1 MGGHV
6 RAKYLDTAPKAE
18 PTETGLSMQ
27 ACSRRMAS
35 VVLGRS
41 ERTVRRWCDDGT
53 LRLVGSD
60 AAGRALVSLDQVLD
74 MLDMLDPTAARERW
88 ARLVLDADS
97 GDADALAC
105 LGTEL
110 LQQGLTAGAVS
121 LLTEAAQQQHA
132 DAMHWLS
139 HCHLHGLGVERD
151 ADLALMW
158 LHRAAAQG
166 HAVARAQ
173 SRALR
178 QLSMRQQPGT
188 PAAQ

>member
-1 MGGHV
+1 MTDHV
-6 RAKYLDTAPKAE
+6 RAKYLDTAPKAGS
-18 PTETGLSMQ
+18 TETGLSMQ

-60 AAGRALVSLDQVLD
+60 SAGRALVSLDQVLD
-74 MLDMLDPTAARERW
+74 MLEHAAAARERW
-88 ARLVLDADS
+88 ARLVLDADA

-110 LQQGLTAGAVS
+110 LQQGRTAGAVS

-178 QLSMRQQPGT
+178 QLSMRQQPGR

>member
-1 MGGHV
+1 
-6 RAKYLDTAPKAE
+6 
-18 PTETGLSMQ
+18 
-27 ACSRRMAS
+27 MAS
-35 VVLGRS
+35 LVLGRS

-60 AAGRALVSLDQVLD
+60 AAGRALVCLEQVLD
-74 MLDMLDPTAARERW
+74 MLAEPAAPAAPTQRQAW
-88 ARLVLDADS
+88 LRLVLDADS

-105 LGTEL
+105 LGTQL
-110 LQQGLTAGAVS
+110 LHQGRTAGAVS
-121 LLTEAAQQQHA
+121 LLQEAAQQQHA

-139 HCHLHGLGVERD
+139 HCHLHGLGVDRD

-166 HAVARAQ
+166 HVVARAQ

-178 QLSMRQQPGT
+178 RLSGPPQ
-188 PAAQ
+188 

>member
-1 MGGHV
+1 
-6 RAKYLDTAPKAE
+6 
-18 PTETGLSMQ
+18 
-27 ACSRRMAS
+27 MAS

-53 LRLVGSD
+53 LRLIGSD
-60 AAGRALVSLDQVLD
+60 AAGRALVSVEQVLD
-74 MLDMLDPTAARERW
+74 MLEHDAAGSEPGPTYARDHW
-88 ARLVLDADS
+88 MRLVLDADA
-97 GDADALAC
+97 GNADALAC

-110 LQQGLTAGAVS
+110 LQRGRHAGAVS
-121 LLTEAAQQQHA
+121 LLSEAAQQQHA

-173 SRALR
+173 SQALR
-178 QLSMRQQPGT
+178 SLSLRARAG
-188 PAAQ
+188 PAQ

>member
-1 MGGHV
+1 MTDHV
-6 RAKYLDTAPKAE
+6 RAKYLDTAPKAGS
-18 PTETGLSMQ
+18 TETGLSMQ

-88 ARLVLDADS
+88 SRLVLDADS

>member
-1 MGGHV
+1 M
-6 RAKYLDTAPKAE
+6 E
-18 PTETGLSMQ
+18 STGVD

-35 VVLGRS
+35 LVLGRS

-53 LRLVGSD
+53 LRVVGSD
-60 AAGRALVSLDQVLD
+60 ANGRALVALGQVLD
-74 MLDMLDPTAARERW
+74 MMADSGVEHPGAPVDPPSAQRLQW
-88 ARLVLDADS
+88 MRLVLEADA
-97 GDADALAC
+97 GDADALTC

-110 LQQGLTAGAVS
+110 LHAGRTAGAVA
-121 LLTEAAQQQHA
+121 LLLEAAQSQQA

-151 ADLALMW
+151 TDLALMW

-166 HAVARAQ
+166 HAVAREQ

-178 QLSMRQQPGT
+178 ALCLQALPAPG
-188 PAAQ
+188 

>member
-88 ARLVLDADS
+88 SRLVLDADS

>member
-1 MGGHV
+1 MH
-6 RAKYLDTAPKAE
+6 
-18 PTETGLSMQ
+18 
-27 ACSRRMAS
+27 ACTRRMAS

-41 ERTVRRWCDDGT
+41 ERTVRRWCDDGI

-60 AAGRALVSLDQVLD
+60 AAGRALVCLDQVLD
-74 MLDMLDPTAARERW
+74 MLEQEPGGAAAPPAAPREHW
-88 ARLVLDADS
+88 MRLVLDADA

-105 LGTEL
+105 LGAEL
-110 LQQGLTAGAVS
+110 LLQGRTAGAVS
-121 LLTEAAQQQHA
+121 LLGEAAQQQHA

-178 QLSMRQQPGT
+178 QLPQPGRD
-188 PAAQ
+188 PAGGRPA

>member
-60 AAGRALVSLDQVLD
+60 AAGRALVSLEQVLD

-88 ARLVLDADS
+88 SRLVLDADS